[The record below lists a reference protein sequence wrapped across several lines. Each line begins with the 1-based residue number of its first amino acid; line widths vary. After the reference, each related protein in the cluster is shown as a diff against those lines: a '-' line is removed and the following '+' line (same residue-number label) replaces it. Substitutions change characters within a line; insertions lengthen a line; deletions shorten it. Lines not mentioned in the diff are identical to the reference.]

1 MKKSKLIEM
10 LNQVSDDAEIKLWNG
25 FVCDWVDLKTEL
37 VPVMLFK
44 MTESYYIEV
53 VRQER
58 AIYNKDWD
66 YKLSI
71 EEVANLK
78 KLYKKVCKWE
88 EHQFVIDDDVHEG
101 RYKAKVVYML
111 QAKTKGVTTWDR
123 GGDIS
128 Y

>member
-1 MKKSKLIEM
+1 M

-25 FVCDWVDLKTEL
+25 FVCDWVDLETKL
-37 VPVMLFK
+37 VPVTLFK

-111 QAKTKGVTTWDR
+111 QAKLKGVTTWDR
-123 GGDIS
+123 AGDIS

>member
-88 EHQFVIDDDVHEG
+88 ENQFVIDDDVHEG

-111 QAKTKGVTTWDR
+111 QAKPKGVTTWDR